1 MTFLKRV
8 TTGLSAGVVAFS
20 SVLTLMAP
28 GVAHAVVQTCTWTG
42 AAGDSKF
49 NTSTNWSDCGAS
61 VPQTGDVIKLPYTVN
76 SEVSIVNDL
85 PAGTLLGGI
94 ILDIGGA
101 NSGELTIYTLDKLSF
116 GDGAVLTSV
125 ENSKINIS
133 DTVTTTG
140 SLVIEGAYE
149 GWWSMFLPT
158 SKDIVLTPTNFT
170 LNNTPMECAGAA
182 RDFDFTIEPTGNV
195 NVGTSSW
202 YVIKGSETAVA
213 VSESAGVSLPS
224 GTYAGD
230 ITFNGGG
237 AKQGSLCG
245 TPVSLAGAYNGETTL
260 TGTVKLMSGDINYL
274 LSGNSKLTITGTL
287 EGAGSALKADSSSTG
302 TFVNNAKTNTTTTAN
317 GTQTVSMQEVPAV
330 TDNKPDDSL
339 TVAPNQILTFDG
351 VRNSV
356 YVSDNSILKGTGT
369 VKTLLA
375 VLIGGTVAPGH
386 SPGCLSSDRLGLAGT
401 YEFEIGGTAACDS
414 YDQLKVLNA
423 SNVGDAVTIGNFDG
437 STEATLNTSLYNEY
451 VPTQGEEYVIIEQ
464 AGSKAVKGTFKDLPE
479 GATFEQNGV
488 VFKISYVG
496 GDGNDVTLT
505 VQNTPTAPDTGFALI
520 ANNHF
525 AVLAGLAVVTGGLL
539 FVARK
544 LQSLKK

>member
-1 MTFLKRV
+1 
-8 TTGLSAGVVAFS
+8 
-20 SVLTLMAP
+20 
-28 GVAHAVVQTCTWTG
+28 
-42 AAGDSKF
+42 
-49 NTSTNWSDCGAS
+49 
-61 VPQTGDVIKLPYTVN
+61 
-76 SEVSIVNDL
+76 
-85 PAGTLLGGI
+85 
-94 ILDIGGA
+94 
-101 NSGELTIYTLDKLSF
+101 
-116 GDGAVLTSV
+116 
-125 ENSKINIS
+125 
-133 DTVTTTG
+133 
-140 SLVIEGAYE
+140 
-149 GWWSMFLPT
+149 MFLPT

-170 LNNTPMECAGAA
+170 LNNNPMACSGGV
-182 RDFDFTIEPTGNV
+182 RDFDLTIEPTGNV

-202 YVIKGSETAVA
+202 YVIKGSETSVV

-237 AKQGSLCG
+237 AKQGSACG
-245 TPVSLAGAYNGETTL
+245 TPVSLVGAYNGETTL
-260 TGTVKLMSGDINYL
+260 TGAVKLMGGDINYL
-274 LSGNSKLTITGTL
+274 LPGSSKLTITGTL

-330 TDNKPDDSL
+330 TDSKPDASL

-356 YVSDNSILKGTGT
+356 FVSDNSILKGTGK
-369 VKTLLA
+369 VKTFLTVA
-375 VLIGGTVAPGH
+375 IGGTVAPGH
-386 SPGCLSSDRLGLAGT
+386 SPGCLSSDRLELAGT

-423 SNVGDAVTIGNFDG
+423 SNADNALTIGNFDG

-525 AVLAGLAVVTGGLL
+525 AVLAGLAVVAGGLV